1 MHNSPRMQAN
11 QIQICPRCLG
21 TRTEP
26 DIPCRRPIP
35 CPRCNGRG
43 TLPADT
49 RAQPYQPSAD
59 QSTSYAMLAAILA
72 RIIGNHA
79 RTSYHPT

>member
-1 MHNSPRMQAN
+1 MKAAP
-11 QIQICPRCLG
+11 IQICPHCLG

-26 DIPCRRPIP
+26 DIPCRRPHP
-35 CPRCNGRG
+35 CSGCDGRG
-43 TLPADT
+43 TLT
-49 RAQPYQPSAD
+49 AD

-72 RIIGNHA
+72 RLTGNTA